1 MRQWELVGITDG
13 VPGWNPEIV
22 LGEPTD
28 EPRGLIQIQP
38 GWVGLQFV
46 DSRERAGDAT
56 FPTHEECMVSAEEQ
70 SASNQTDT
78 RVADLR
84 SVSIP

>member
-1 MRQWELVGITDG
+1 L
-13 VPGWNPEIV
+13 
-22 LGEPTD
+22 
-28 EPRGLIQIQP
+28 
-38 GWVGLQFV
+38 
-46 DSRERAGDAT
+46 T

>member
-1 MRQWELVGITDG
+1 L
-13 VPGWNPEIV
+13 

-46 DSRERAGDAT
+46 ASRERAGDAPLDWLDVVVFAWVT
-56 FPTHEECMVSAEEQ
+56 LSSSS
-70 SASNQTDT
+70 SASSG
-78 RVADLR
+78 RPPARR
-84 SVSIP
+84 S